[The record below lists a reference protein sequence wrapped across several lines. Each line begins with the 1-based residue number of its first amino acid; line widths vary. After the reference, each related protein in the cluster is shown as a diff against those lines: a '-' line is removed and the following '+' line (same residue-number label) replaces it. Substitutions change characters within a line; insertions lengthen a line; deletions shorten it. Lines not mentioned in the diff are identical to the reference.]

1 MAFWPMGDGKI
12 SWNRCEDITLLS
24 ETHCTDL
31 HQKSFPLNAEDFS
44 IIWGAPV
51 RKGSRSGVAI
61 IAKKSSVWAI
71 QKVDMSN
78 TVCFSHEKQG
88 RLVVAQIFYGT
99 GERSILIYTIYGH
112 AGARWEQARRREA
125 ENMIQDIA
133 QDIAARGSIPAI
145 IAGDFNLQIN
155 DSPLMQKL
163 LRSGDYVDAHSWG
176 SNAEQAKNTSHKNSG
191 SRIDLFLANN
201 VASSLIQAYQV
212 RPGVLPKDHSE
223 VVVDI
228 SMPISSQCRY
238 IPIQPNSHYD
248 APYDIPDR
256 TYEPPR
262 YPIDPDISRLLQ
274 LNDIDQA
281 FETW

>member
-1 MAFWPMGDGKI
+1 
-12 SWNRCEDITLLS
+12 
-24 ETHCTDL
+24 
-31 HQKSFPLNAEDFS
+31 
-44 IIWGAPV
+44 
-51 RKGSRSGVAI
+51 
-61 IAKKSSVWAI
+61 
-71 QKVDMSN
+71 
-78 TVCFSHEKQG
+78 
-88 RLVVAQIFYGT
+88 
-99 GERSILIYTIYGH
+99 
-112 AGARWEQARRREA
+112 
-125 ENMIQDIA
+125 
-133 QDIAARGSIPAI
+133 
-145 IAGDFNLQIN
+145 
-155 DSPLMQKL
+155 MQKL

-201 VASSLIQAYQV
+201 AASSLIQAYQV

-281 FETW
+281 FETWCKIAQNYLRIIPRTKANGQKILRHRQFSW